1 MGAPIRN
8 KCGTDGQVVEG
19 RCPDL
24 EARVADLEAQPR
36 EVQSTASILLEDKNT
51 LVAQLK
57 QNTHTAFASGWF
69 AKMEPRGLTLA
80 QALRAH
86 MDTDTP

>member
-1 MGAPIRN
+1 MSGDHYDYETAYAECFHLLT
-8 KCGTDGQVVEG
+8 K
-19 RCPDL
+19 
-24 EARVADLEAQPR
+24 ARDHIDTLEAQLR